1 MWDYNQRMA
10 LVKPQGTYSTIVINE
25 WKKIIL
31 VACINTAYINQQ
43 SKSDSSEMVL
53 LLFVVVCMCMC
64 IQYESETKE
73 PYQMN
78 DSWIGGCQA
87 L

>member
-1 MWDYNQRMA
+1 MSDTCGIIIMA
-10 LVKPQGTYSTIVINE
+10 LVKAQGTYSTIVINE

-53 LLFVVVCMCMC
+53 LLYLLCVCVCVFNMCLRQKNH
-64 IQYESETKE
+64 IR
-73 PYQMN
+73 
-78 DSWIGGCQA
+78 
-87 L
+87 